1 MIKVY
6 KAKKGLMVMEYSIHT
21 GTGAVVRV
29 NAITITI
36 GTSGLLSA
44 VVGYRRDQSAVKFS
58 V

>member
-21 GTGAVVRV
+21 GMGAVVRV

-36 GTSGLLSA
+36 GTSGLLWLVIA
-44 VVGYRRDQSAVKFS
+44 GTRAP
-58 V
+58 